1 MTHTSAA
8 TLRTPS
14 DTLALGFLSL
24 YVIIFQAL
32 LYGIPRLLAEPPP
45 TSMAL
50 PLLSVGVAAGVVL
63 GVALVP
69 RLRRYSPWLQIF
81 NAVVALSVV
90 QVLALRSGS
99 SPFYLALSLAAVY
112 GTPLTFARLNTW
124 LWALGLVCVASFGVA
139 VMQDAFTQPEA
150 AVVPLFFGANSL
162 LATALIFGRERLLT
176 RGRRTG
182 DAMVSMP
189 VPERLSDERT
199 SDLVLAREIQTSLLP
214 APMPTWPAFELVCYS
229 QPARDVGGD
238 FYSYYAW
245 SERHVAL
252 AVGDVSGK
260 GVAAALLMAAS
271 LSLVN
276 TAYTRRVQPQRRVA
290 RLDRQVMAYT
300 QPREQNCALCYLELE
315 GTLLTVVNAGGVA
328 PYIRRANG
336 TVEETQAWG
345 FALGHGLGSQV
356 GYQAV
361 QRSMARGD
369 MVVIVSD
376 GVLEARNARGALWSF
391 DRLEQAIASGP
402 GTSAA
407 AMRTHLLK
415 RLAKYTGRVELQDD
429 ITIVVLRVR

>member
-139 VMQDAFTQPEA
+139 SVTQ
-150 AVVPLFFGANSL
+150 S
-162 LATALIFGRERLLT
+162 R
-176 RGRRTG
+176 
-182 DAMVSMP
+182 
-189 VPERLSDERT
+189 
-199 SDLVLAREIQTSLLP
+199 
-214 APMPTWPAFELVCYS
+214 
-229 QPARDVGGD
+229 
-238 FYSYYAW
+238 
-245 SERHVAL
+245 
-252 AVGDVSGK
+252 
-260 GVAAALLMAAS
+260 
-271 LSLVN
+271 
-276 TAYTRRVQPQRRVA
+276 
-290 RLDRQVMAYT
+290 
-300 QPREQNCALCYLELE
+300 
-315 GTLLTVVNAGGVA
+315 
-328 PYIRRANG
+328 
-336 TVEETQAWG
+336 
-345 FALGHGLGSQV
+345 
-356 GYQAV
+356 
-361 QRSMARGD
+361 
-369 MVVIVSD
+369 
-376 GVLEARNARGALWSF
+376 
-391 DRLEQAIASGP
+391 
-402 GTSAA
+402 
-407 AMRTHLLK
+407 
-415 RLAKYTGRVELQDD
+415 
-429 ITIVVLRVR
+429 